1 MVALLSVA
9 FCAVLAL
16 TAHTGGLAVAAAMVV
31 AQLLLAG
38 SVFAGQCVPGPRLA
52 AVVVAGGGLL
62 ACAAT
67 LRPDAV
73 STEDVAVQGTLAG
86 LAPAAAAVIV
96 ASLLAQM
103 LRRDG
108 RGQLTRSLS
117 ATVTLGV
124 LSVLLASWVAAA
136 QGLMRAQGLASAEV
150 VIVAAAAVAVASV
163 ALSLPGRPALAGV
176 LAALGATAAATAVC
190 LVLPGAP
197 VWQFGVALGLT
208 AGLLTIA
215 GRLLGRAWSAVPAH
229 RVPIEAL
236 APLALVGPVVVIANQ
251 LFVH

>member
-1 MVALLSVA
+1 VVALLSVA

-16 TAHTGGLAVAAAMVV
+16 TAHTGELAVAAAVVV

-38 SVFAGQCVPGPRLA
+38 SGFAGQLVPGPRVA
-52 AVVVAGGGLL
+52 AVVVGGGGAL

-73 STEDVAVQGTLAG
+73 STGEAAVEGSLAG
-86 LAPAAAAVIV
+86 LAPAAAAVVV
-96 ASLLAQM
+96 ASLLAQL

-117 ATVTLGV
+117 ATVTLGM
-124 LSVLLASWVAAA
+124 LSVLLAAWLAAA
-136 QGLMRAQGLASAEV
+136 QGLDVAQ
-150 VIVAAAAVAVASV
+150 VISVAVAAVAAASV
-163 ALSLPGRPALAGV
+163 VLSLPIPPTVSGV
-176 LAALGATAAATAVC
+176 LAAVAATGAATAVC
-190 LVLPGAP
+190 LVLPDAP

-208 AGLLTIA
+208 AGLLTIV
-215 GRLLGRAWSAVPAH
+215 GRLLGRAWSAIPSH
-229 RVPIEAL
+229 RVALEAL
-236 APLALVGPVVVIANQ
+236 APLALVGPVLVIATQ

>member
-16 TAHTGGLAVAAAMVV
+16 TAHTGELAVAAAVVV

-38 SVFAGQCVPGPRLA
+38 SVFAGDAVPGPRLA
-52 AVVVAGGGLL
+52 AVVVAGGGVL

-67 LRPDAV
+67 LRPDPV
-73 STEDVAVQGTLAG
+73 STEDAAVEASLAG
-86 LAPAAAAVIV
+86 LAPAMAAVMV

-103 LRRDG
+103 LRRGG

-124 LSVLLASWVAAA
+124 LSALLAAWLAAA
-136 QGLMRAQGLASAEV
+136 QASDPAEV
-150 VIVAAAAVAVASV
+150 VSAAAAAVAVAGV
-163 ALSLPGRPALAGV
+163 ALSLPGPPGVAGALAV
-176 LAALGATAAATAVC
+176 LGASGAGAAVC
-190 LVLPGAP
+190 LVLPHEP
-197 VWQFGVALGLT
+197 VWQFGAAVGVT

-215 GRLLGRAWSAVPAH
+215 GRLLGRAWSAIPAH
-229 RVPIEAL
+229 RVTIEAL
-236 APLALVGPVVVIANQ
+236 APLALVGPVLVIATQ